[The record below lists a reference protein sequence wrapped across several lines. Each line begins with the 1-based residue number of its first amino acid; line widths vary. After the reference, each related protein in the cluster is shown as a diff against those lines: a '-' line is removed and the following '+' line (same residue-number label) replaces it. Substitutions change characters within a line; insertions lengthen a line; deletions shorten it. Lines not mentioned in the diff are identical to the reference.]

1 MTVSRFIVGI
11 VFCWSSLSGGP
22 RIALAQPHAPQS
34 DPEWAALTE
43 QLNRSDLAGLAG
55 AERIPLAR
63 LLARHQVRGEWLVA
77 QASQWKSSAANPPAD
92 LINRTIDQFIGAL
105 PAARGGAF
113 GVVEDDARKWRDVL
127 AGLKVL
133 AQTLL
138 DLLDS
143 TTLKAAVREGTWV
156 APQVPLVNAD
166 WVKLWGRGLDNVELR
181 RLVSREKQ
189 FSLAKPLEDLFKTI
203 EGPGNPTFSGALNT
217 LVKLQDEQ
225 TSLGSDA
232 LTQHAVHIAMALQG
246 RAIGADEAMLAG
258 AGLRAVPATPEAWLA
273 VAGEFEAASAWRW
286 AVLAKMLAAFSSS
299 GNPAALGA
307 EYQQRIRE
315 QTRVDQRI
323 MQWLSG
329 AGRGTGLAP
338 FGVSLKYDA
347 AGAAERSQCSNATGD
362 GFLSSAQAAKAAL
375 LGGLTGAPATTSGI
389 QAIIAGNKGAVV
401 EIVQTGA
408 GQYTACMVGKSGT
421 ANATFSSPGD
431 LFSRIAAWRG
441 PDRLDG
447 VLIAPDRGLWP
458 DGSWYNLCKQS
469 NAATWFAIIPSSG
482 AVMRGGKWNSDA
494 LKRLY
499 YLDRMQTRNTLPK
512 PESLTQAN
520 LGSGALSQRGFTQ
533 LNLWGPG
540 VSGTFEAW
548 ETLMAQAAGKS
559 DFPFVI
565 WIR

>member
-1 MTVSRFIVGI
+1 MRIPRCILGISLFWAVLGSASRDSI
-11 VFCWSSLSGGP
+11 
-22 RIALAQPHAPQS
+22 AQPIAPQS

-43 QLNRSDLAGLAG
+43 QLQRSDLAGLAG

-77 QASQWKSSAANPPAD
+77 QASQWKSSAANPPAE
-92 LINRTIDQFIGAL
+92 LINRTIDQFIAAL
-105 PAARGGAF
+105 PAVRSGDF
-113 GVVEDDARKWRDVL
+113 GVVEDDARRWRDVL
-127 AGLKVL
+127 AALKVL

-138 DLLDS
+138 DLVDS
-143 TTLKAAVREGTWV
+143 TALKAAVRDGTWV
-156 APQVPLVNAD
+156 APQTAIGNAD
-166 WVKLWGRGLDNVELR
+166 WVKLWGRGLDNVELKK
-181 RLVSREKQ
+181 LVSREKQ
-189 FSLAKPLEDLFKTI
+189 FTLAKPLEDLFKTI
-203 EGPGNPTFSGALNT
+203 EGPGNPTFLGAHNT

-225 TSLGSDA
+225 SSLGSDG
-232 LTQHAVHIAMALQG
+232 LTQHVVHIAMALQG
-246 RAIGADEAMLAG
+246 RAIGADEAMLSG
-258 AGLRAVPATPEAWLA
+258 AGLRAVPATPQAWLA
-273 VAGEFEAASAWRW
+273 VAAEFEAASAWRW
-286 AVLAKMLAAFSSS
+286 AVLAKMLAAFSSG
-299 GNPAALGA
+299 GNAVALGA

-329 AGRGTGLAP
+329 GGRGAGLAP
-338 FGVSLKYDA
+338 FGVPLQYDA
-347 AGAAERSQCSNATGD
+347 AGADERNRCSNATGD
-362 GFLSSAQAAKAAL
+362 GFLSGAQSAKAAL
-375 LGGLTGAPATTSGI
+375 LGGLSGPPATAAGI

-401 EIVQTGA
+401 EIVQTGT
-408 GQYTACMVGKSGT
+408 GQYTACMVGKTGT

-441 PDRLDG
+441 ADRLDG

-458 DGSWYNLCKQS
+458 DGSWHNLCKQS

-499 YLDRMQTRNTLPK
+499 YLDRMQNRNTLPK

-548 ETLMAQAAGKS
+548 ETLMTQTAGKS
-559 DFPFVI
+559 EFPFVI